1 MGREMSISEAPTSAG
16 SDHDAPAEGRPDGPG
31 PADHAARRSV
41 ATLRRQLLV
50 GFALVALIY
59 AVSPNSDGGDGYLAV
74 PAAYSLLHDGDLDL
88 SEFDD
93 APWYGAHY
101 AQVEV
106 QGRTVDY
113 FPWLTAVAAVPVVA
127 TWEGLSRIGLV
138 DDPAAMVRAD
148 AFTRLRIVSASVV
161 SALAA
166 TLLGLLALRLVELTG
181 TRRRVTTSWMATDGR
196 WTVTTWIL
204 VIGLGTSLW
213 STASR
218 SMWQHGPS
226 VALGAGGMLM
236 LVAAL
241 RDPRRGPWF
250 AASAGALVSLAY
262 WTRPTNV
269 VLALVLC
276 AVLLMRRPRLA
287 VPAVAAMVVT
297 HAVVVGANLALLGTA
312 LPPYF
317 TASRVGWHPDLP
329 EALAANMISPARGLL
344 VFSPFLLGAAALLLP
359 GRRAILGRDLGA
371 YALAAGLGAGGY
383 LVVVSAFGEKWW
395 AGHSFGPRFM
405 TETLVL
411 LAPLAMVGIFGP
423 RTGTQGPGRAV
434 RALAVLAIG
443 WSVLVHMTGA
453 QVPGTR
459 CWNTEPRDIDS
470 APERVWDLGDP
481 QVGAGLAA
489 LGRAEGR
496 SGTCTPGTD
505 GA

>member
-1 MGREMSISEAPTSAG
+1 MSISEAPTAAR
-16 SDHDAPAEGRPDGPG
+16 SDHDAPTDGRSDGPD
-31 PADHAARRSV
+31 PTDHPARRTL

-74 PAAYSLLHDGDLDL
+74 PAAHSLYHDGDLDL
-88 SEFDD
+88 SEFGD
-93 APWYGAHY
+93 APWFGAHY

-106 QGRTVDY
+106 NGRTVDY
-113 FPWLTAVAAVPVVA
+113 FPWSSAVAAVPVVA
-127 TWEGLSRIGLV
+127 AWEGLSRIGLT
-138 DDPAAMVRAD
+138 DDPAAMIRAD

-166 TLLGLLALRLVELTG
+166 TLLGLLALRLVELAG
-181 TRRRVTTSWMATDGR
+181 ARRRITSSWMAIDGR
-196 WTVTTWIL
+196 WTVTSWIL

-226 VALGAGGMLM
+226 VALGAAAMLM

-241 RDPRRGPWF
+241 GSPRRAAWY
-250 AASAGALVSLAY
+250 AASAGALVSLSY
-262 WTRPTNV
+262 WARPTN
-269 VLALVLC
+269 LVLTLVLVG
-276 AVLLMRRPRLA
+276 VLLVRRPRLA
-287 VPAVAAMVVT
+287 VPAVAAVVAT
-297 HAVVVGANLALLGTA
+297 HAAVVVANLILLGAA

-329 EALAANMISPARGLL
+329 EALAANVVSPARGLL

-359 GRRAILGRDLGA
+359 NRRTILGRDLGT
-371 YALAAGLGAGGY
+371 YALAAGVGTVGY

-411 LAPLAMVGIFGP
+411 LAPLAVLGIFGP
-423 RTGTQGPGRAV
+423 RAGTGGPGRAV
-434 RALAVLAIG
+434 RALAVVAIA
-443 WSVLVHMTGA
+443 WSVVVHMTGA
-453 QVPGTR
+453 QVSGTR
-459 CWNTEPRDIDS
+459 CWNTEPRDIDV
-470 APERVWDLGDP
+470 APERIWDVRDP
-481 QVGAGLAA
+481 QVGAGLVA
-489 LGRAEGR
+489 LARPDGR
-496 SGTCTPGTD
+496 SGSCAPDAG

>member
-1 MGREMSISEAPTSAG
+1 MSISEAPTAAR
-16 SDHDAPAEGRPDGPG
+16 SDHDAPTDGRSDGPD
-31 PADHAARRSV
+31 PTDHPARRSI

-74 PAAYSLLHDGDLDL
+74 PAAHSLYHDGDLDL
-88 SEFDD
+88 SEFGD
-93 APWYGAHY
+93 APWFGAHY

-106 QGRTVDY
+106 HGRTVDY
-113 FPWLTAVAAVPVVA
+113 FPWASAVAAVPVVA
-127 TWEGLSRIGLV
+127 AWEGLSRIGLT
-138 DDPAAMVRAD
+138 DDPAAMIRAD

-166 TLLGLLALRLVELTG
+166 TLLGLLALRLVELAG
-181 TRRRVTTSWMATDGR
+181 VRRRVTSSWMTIDGR
-196 WTVTTWIL
+196 WTVTSWIL

-226 VALGAGGMLM
+226 VALGAAAMLM

-241 RDPRRGPWF
+241 GSPRRAAWC
-250 AASAGALVSLAY
+250 AASAGALVALSY
-262 WTRPTNV
+262 WARPTN
-269 VLALVLC
+269 LVLTL
-276 AVLLMRRPRLA
+276 VLFGALLVRRPRLA
-287 VPAVAAMVVT
+287 VPAVAAVAAT
-297 HAVVVGANLALLGTA
+297 HAAVVVANLILLGTP

-329 EALAANMISPARGLL
+329 EALAANVISPARGLV

-359 GRRAILGRDLGA
+359 SRRSVLGRDLGT
-371 YALAAGLGAGGY
+371 YALGAAIGTVGY

-411 LAPLAMVGIFGP
+411 LAPLAVFGIFGP
-423 RTGTQGPGRAV
+423 RAGTAGPGRAV
-434 RALAVLAIG
+434 RALAVVAIV
-443 WSVLVHMTGA
+443 WSVVVHMTGA
-453 QVPGTR
+453 QVSGTR
-459 CWNTEPRDIDS
+459 CWNTEPRDIDV
-470 APERVWDLGDP
+470 APERVWDVRDP

-489 LGRAEGR
+489 LAFPDGR
-496 SGTCTPGTD
+496 SSACAPGAG

>member
-1 MGREMSISEAPTSAG
+1 MSISEAP
-16 SDHDAPAEGRPDGPG
+16 APAGAHPDPTAQDGPDGPR
-31 PADHAARRSV
+31 PVDHAARRTL

-74 PAAYSLLHDGDLDL
+74 PAAHSLLHDRDLDL
-88 SEFDD
+88 SEFEG
-93 APWYGAHY
+93 APWYGVHY

-106 QGRTVDY
+106 HGRTVDY

-127 TWEGLSRIGLV
+127 AWEGLSRVGV
-138 DDPAAMVRAD
+138 TDDPAAMVRAD

-161 SALAA
+161 AALAA

-181 TRRRVTTSWMATDGR
+181 TRRRLTSSWMATDGR
-196 WTVTTWIL
+196 WTVTTWIV

-226 VALGAGGMLM
+226 VALGAGAMLM

-241 RDPRRGPWF
+241 RDPRRGAWS
-250 AASAGALVSLAY
+250 AAAAGALASSAY

-269 VLALVLC
+269 VLSLVLC
-276 AVLLMRRPRLA
+276 AVLLLRRPRLA
-287 VPAVAAMVVT
+287 VPAVAAMVAT
-297 HAVVVGANLALLGTA
+297 HAVLVGANMALLGTP

-317 TASRVGWHPDLP
+317 TASRIGWHPDLP
-329 EALAANMISPARGLL
+329 EALAANVISPARGLL

-359 GRRAILGRDLGA
+359 SRRAILGRDLGT
-371 YALAAGLGAGGY
+371 YALAAGVGAVGY

-411 LAPLAMVGIFGP
+411 LAPLAMIGIFGP
-423 RTGTQGPGRAV
+423 RAGDRGPGRAV
-434 RALAVLAIG
+434 RAVAVLAIG

-453 QVPGTR
+453 QVPVTE
-459 CWNTEPRDIDS
+459 CWNTRPEDIDA

-481 QVGAGLAA
+481 QFGAGLTALAGRGEDAA
-489 LGRAEGR
+489 SCAGVADA
-496 SGTCTPGTD
+496 P
-505 GA
+505 